1 MPTSGGATL
10 RTVAVTIG
18 VTSLLVVVA
27 LTAGS
32 MTEGPAGGRA
42 WQIDRAATSAVVRQ
56 ILFVAYLAVLAHAFY
71 LWLTQG
77 SRRGRSASRRPG
89 APALGIL
96 LFLLLLLFLAVFRL
110 VTLENGAGPEEGARP
125 TLTTVPSPDF
135 EGGGAPLPGG
145 VPGSTPAPDWPVLA
159 AGLALVGIAVAVV
172 VARRRPAPGGSELRT
187 PSPPEAVTGPHPVQ
201 PPPPID
207 PRERVF
213 AAYRTVED
221 AAGRTGGRRRHPS
234 ETVSAHLSRLTS
246 PGPAA
251 ADPLASL
258 YNRARFSSHPIGAVD
273 ASRAEQAGAEIRRRL
288 R

>member
-1 MPTSGGATL
+1 MPTSGGTTL
-10 RTVAVTIG
+10 RTVAVTVG

-32 MTEGPAGGRA
+32 ITDGPAGGRT
-42 WQIDRAATSAVVRQ
+42 WQIDRAATAAVVRQ
-56 ILFVAYLAVLAHAFY
+56 VLFVAYLAVLAHAFY

-89 APALGIL
+89 APALGLL

-110 VTLENGAGPEEGARP
+110 VTLENEAGPEEGARP

-145 VPGSTPAPDWPVLA
+145 VPESTPAPDWPVLA
-159 AGLALVGIAVAVV
+159 AGLALVGVVVAVA

-187 PSPPEAVTGPHPVQ
+187 PSSPEAVTGPHPLQ
-201 PPPPID
+201 PPPPTD

-221 AAGRTGGRRRHPS
+221 AAGRTGRHRHPS

-246 PGPAA
+246 PAPAA

-258 YNRARFSSHPIGAVD
+258 YNRARFSSHLIAAED
-273 ASRAEQAGAEIRRRL
+273 AIRAEQAGAEIRRRL